1 MLPNKC
7 KIDYVDLT
15 TVFKLEQLHN
25 INPGFNANGVSTDT
39 RDIEVGNIFVAL
51 KGENSDGHSRVL
63 EAFDKGAKAAVV
75 CRKWFEENSSKL
87 DGVSL
92 LIVDDTLLA
101 LQMLANLHRS
111 RFNIPIIAIAGS
123 NGKTTTKEITAH
135 ILAEKYNVLKT
146 HQNFNNQLG
155 LALLMLQ
162 LNENHE
168 VAVLEV
174 GTNEPGEI
182 YHLSKIL
189 NPSSGLIT
197 NIGKEHLEKLID
209 LDGVELEETAL
220 FAYLNRNDGLAFVNI
235 DDERLSR
242 YTLILDA
249 SFKFGA
255 NPQCDLSYE
264 LKMASDL
271 STTLTLK
278 HSDTTATTNLKIKGY
293 TNALNAVAAAAI
305 ALNYGFTLDE
315 IAASLAKFKN
325 TGSFD
330 HSYGRMA
337 VEEREGMMIINDCYN
352 ANPDSM
358 LAAFANIEHI
368 SADGALK
375 IATLGDMKEMGDAA
389 KEEHINVLSKA
400 TQVFDI
406 IYTYGSDFAQAGE
419 AIKSDKVK
427 HFATHAEINAEIS
440 KLKENKLIILVKG
453 SRSMRMETIIEN
465 I

>member
-15 TVFKLEQLHN
+15 TAFKLEQLHN
-25 INPGFNANGVSTDT
+25 INADFIAIGISIDT
-39 RDIEVGNIFVAL
+39 RDIEAGNIFVAL
-51 KGENSDGHSRVL
+51 KGENQDGHSRVY
-63 EAFDKGAKAAVV
+63 EAFEKGAKAAIVS
-75 CRKWFEENSSKL
+75 RAWFEENKAKL
-87 DGVSL
+87 SDVSL
-92 LIVDDTLLA
+92 LLVDDTLSA
-101 LQMLANLHRS
+101 LQVLANLHRS

-146 HQNFNNQLG
+146 YQNFNNQLG
-155 LALLMLQ
+155 LAIMLLQ
-162 LNENHE
+162 LNEEHQ

-220 FAYLNRNDGLAFVNI
+220 FAYLNKNDGLAFVNI

-242 YTLILDA
+242 YTLILET
-249 SFKFGA
+249 SFKYGE

-264 LKMASDL
+264 LKMTSDL
-271 STTLTLK
+271 STTLTFK
-278 HSDTTATTNLKIKGY
+278 HNDSTATTNLKIKGY

-305 ALNYGFTLDE
+305 AFNHGFTLDE
-315 IAASLAKFKN
+315 IAESLSKFEN

-337 VEEREGMMIINDCYN
+337 VEERDGLMIINDCYN

-368 SADGALK
+368 TADNALK
-375 IATLGDMKEMGDAA
+375 IATLGDMREMGDAA
-389 KEEHINVLSKA
+389 KEEHINVLNKA

-419 AIKSDKVK
+419 AIKSDKV
-427 HFATHAEINAEIS
+427 
-440 KLKENKLIILVKG
+440 
-453 SRSMRMETIIEN
+453 
-465 I
+465 